1 MNQKKDAT
9 SKKTN
14 KRFSHIDGSGEVT
27 MVDVSRKPSVQRSA
41 RAEGKIFLAPAT
53 LALLKRQA
61 LPKGDALATA
71 RIAGILAA
79 KKTSEIIPL
88 CHPVALTSVDVD
100 FSIEKNGIRI
110 ESRTACVDKTG
121 IEMEALTA
129 VSAAALALYD
139 MCKAV
144 DKTMRIGEIRLLE
157 KKKEAFVL

>member
-1 MNQKKDAT
+1 MKPKQKK
-9 SKKTN
+9 
-14 KRFSHIDGSGEVT
+14 FSHIDVGGEVT

-41 RAEGKIFLAPAT
+41 RAEGKIFLASGT
-53 LALLKRQA
+53 IALLRKKA

-100 FSIEKNGIRI
+100 FEIEKNGIRI

-129 VSAAALALYD
+129 VAAAALTLYD

-157 KKKEAFVL
+157 KKKEAFIL